1 MTPQQHT
8 CVMHAIKSI
17 QEARKWL
24 DQAMYYTGDPMPDED
39 FRKVREAYDLICSAN
54 EEIRI

>member
-8 CVMHAIKSI
+8 CVMNAIKCI

-24 DQAMYYTGDPMPDED
+24 DQAMYYTDPHLPAEEQ
-39 FRKVREAYDLICSAN
+39 RKVRASYDLLCSSIDAL
-54 EEIRI
+54 

>member
-1 MTPQQHT
+1 
-8 CVMHAIKSI
+8 MHAIKCI

-39 FRKVREAYDLICSAN
+39 FRKVRGAYDLICKAN
-54 EEIRI
+54 DKL

>member
-1 MTPQQHT
+1 MCIDEAVRCLQ
-8 CVMHAIKSI
+8 S
-17 QEARKWL
+17 ARKWL

-54 EEIRI
+54 DKL